1 MLSCLGATAFDKDSA
16 KTGKVVWMPSI
27 MANVNTVSGC
37 NWRHLHNLS
46 TVLTDFLSRVLLA
59 LGGVPECQKESK
71 WSRPKLIGP
80 MKPLFWP
87 PFWSSDSDSNFN
99 SSPFS
104 SSSENS
110 KNIIFVL
117 KLVRLLIS
125 ELLVENLNQ
134 VLFVLFLTEIYY
146 VIYNFTFINFL
157 VFLVISFSLS
167 NSTNLN
173 STYDIVY
180 TYMNTVSS

>member
-1 MLSCLGATAFDKDSA
+1 MLSCLGARAFDKDSV

-27 MANVNTVSGC
+27 MATLNTVSC
-37 NWRHLHNLS
+37 RNWRHLDNLS
-46 TVLTDFLSRVLLA
+46 TVLTDSSVSGA
-59 LGGVPECQKESK
+59 PECRKESK
-71 WSRPKLIGP
+71 WSWPKLIGP

-110 KNIIFVL
+110 KNIIFEL

-146 VIYNFTFINFL
+146 VIYNFTFIYFL